1 MPKIEGDEQSI
12 TQFFHML
19 DYVKMVR
26 GGVLTDDGLEDGT
39 TYSSCMDQ
47 EKGIYYYKTYEN
59 NRISAIDMH
68 KEQLDGENLII
79 FKYLTNQDINY
90 QN

>member
-1 MPKIEGDEQSI
+1 
-12 TQFFHML
+12 
-19 DYVKMVR
+19 MVR

-47 EKGIYYYKTYEN
+47 EKGVYYYKTYEN
-59 NRISAIDMH
+59 NRINAIDMH
-68 KEQLDGENLII
+68 KEQVEGTNLKI
-79 FKYLTNQDINY
+79 FKYLTNQDFNY